1 MDHLD
6 GFYSWLDSKLKG
18 VASSV
23 VDQVGRYVDSGG
35 DSTEAGLR
43 TGLREPIRTVRRNLK
58 EEGFRRED
66 AQDILFAS
74 TDPRYRPAVEFVLKE
89 AYNGNRH

>member
-1 MDHLD
+1 MDDHLD
-6 GFYSWLDSKLKG
+6 GFYSWLDGKLKG

-35 DSTEAGLR
+35 GLTEQGLR
-43 TGLREPIRTVRRNLK
+43 DPIRTLRKNIR

-66 AQDILFAS
+66 ALQVLLEVPEAN
-74 TDPRYRPAVEFVLKE
+74 DPKYRPAVDFVLKE